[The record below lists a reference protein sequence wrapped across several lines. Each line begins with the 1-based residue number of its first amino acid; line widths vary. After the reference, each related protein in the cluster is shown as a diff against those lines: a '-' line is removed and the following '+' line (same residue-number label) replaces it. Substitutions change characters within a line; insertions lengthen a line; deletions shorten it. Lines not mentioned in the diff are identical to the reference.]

1 MNGRKTVF
9 LDRDGTINV
18 EKNYLYKV
26 EEFEFIYGAIEAIK
40 LFNENGF
47 YVVVISNQA
56 GIARGFYT
64 PNDVHILHDFIQREL
79 RKHNALIDAF
89 FYCPHHPEGAV
100 EIYRQNCN
108 CRKPNTG
115 MIELAEAKFSIDRNN
130 SFIIGDL
137 WSDIKLA
144 ENAGMKAVLVKTGYG
159 QQTLEQVEEKKLKIT
174 FDAENILEAAKKIV
188 DYRR

>member
-26 EEFEFIYGAIEAIK
+26 EEFEFIHGAIEAIK
-40 LFNENGF
+40 LFNDNGF
-47 YVVVISNQA
+47 YVIVISNQA

-79 RKHNALIDAF
+79 RKHNAFIDAF
-89 FYCPHHPEGAV
+89 FYCPHHPDGTVEG
-100 EIYRQNCN
+100 YRQNCD

-115 MIELAEAKFSIDRNN
+115 MIAQSEAKFNIDRHQ
-130 SFIIGDL
+130 SFVVGDL
-137 WSDIKLA
+137 WSDIRLA

-159 QQTLEQVEEKKLKIT
+159 LQTLEQVEEKNLKIT
-174 FDAENILEAAKKIV
+174 FVAENILEAAKKIV
-188 DYRR
+188 DYAR